1 MAKKFR
7 RILSL
12 VVALCLCASLMPL
25 QALAA
30 TETDTQTSTEI
41 SPEGLATEITTTT
54 TTETD
59 GAGNTTVTVTIDKET
74 AGTTAE
80 GVELNREEV
89 YTSTETTSEEKEAF
103 TEDLGSKT
111 ETKEEGFVADEDAQ
125 WEESSEDAQWEE
137 TGKDVGEEFV
147 APDPLPDPIPSTEV
161 KGELTPDFVD
171 EDAPVDMWMTP
182 ENTTDEEKVDLKL
195 GDTYIVDILPEDLD
209 LTGIEPDENGVYTL
223 PDGRTVTKTMEDGK
237 LTYTITNVAP
247 VEKDPLTQEEKE
259 AILDAN
265 AKDPV
270 VTDKGDVYYEYYDY
284 DLPDTYAAG
293 SVTNADGGRTDTTVE
308 DSELEGKSTIVEK
321 IYDKNG
327 KLVQEITRTPVKV
340 NGKIGYEITTKTY
353 SSTPYT
359 ENDGIISDKTT
370 SKEDRTEMPKELPA
384 PAAVT
389 KDGQTT
395 KVTFESVLDAA
406 GKHAGYKAVTTVTDK
421 DGNVISTKEEIINEE
436 EYSYEADKDADNN
449 LTTTVTVTKLMKDGK
464 HIGYTTITTVTDKDG
479 NVISKKSN
487 SVEQTTYSN
496 GSVTETTV
504 GERIESVTTET
515 TLIVGANKVQDQTI
529 KQETSFEDKTSQSVS
544 KEVYQLVETEDGLFM
559 IFQGKLYKIEGTTEY
574 LKNADGSD
582 KSEFAATL
590 DTLID
595 WDEYTNADDLVLS
608 ATDPYKTGAQ
618 LSKYPSSSKYK
629 WAFTGYGLFSGFEA
643 LDDAGKNKTIRQF
656 QLTDKDGNSILAYCA
671 EMGNDIKSGTSY
683 GEVGFEKGNADDDA
697 TKIEGQKDNGTIANL
712 RSVVTN
718 GYWGTESGLGSLQA
732 VKDLMLRNGIA
743 KEYVDALTPGMAV
756 IATQVAIWE
765 FAKDEGNGYFGALKL
780 DADGN
785 PITDTYID
793 ENGNEVVYK
802 TGEREYFDL
811 TEFTKKG
818 KIGPDADEFTEAVV
832 GELRNLLVK
841 LAQNPVEGQ
850 AELITKDKVTGAGIS
865 LKGYAGENEAG
876 ERQYTADVKFGLDVS
891 TSSINGDLIVKVK
904 VGDKVVGKARLAG
917 DNGDDNTML
926 ADLMDK
932 ALGTI
937 YPDENGVFTIPGIM
951 LTEGVRVNICLEGI
965 QHMDDGVYLLKNS
978 NLNGT
983 DWQDFVTLTK
993 KSATVN
999 INMELDFTGVEDP
1012 NFTHTTQ
1019 TWEESKVTTEYYT
1032 KETTGV
1038 KKLQGTWQSGETTT
1052 ADCLVGYTSTVTS
1065 ERKTEGKQVESLE
1078 FFYEEPTEP
1087 EKTPYVPADPVYRL
1101 VNNDTVTIED
1111 EEVPLAA
1118 APETGDMTALWIG
1131 IIVAVSVSLC
1141 AFNAFTKKREQNVF

>member
-12 VVALCLCASLMPL
+12 VVALCLCASFMPL

-59 GAGNTTVTVTIDKET
+59 GAGNTTVTVTVDKET

-137 TGKDVGEEFV
+137 TGKDVGEDFV
-147 APDPLPDPIPSTEV
+147 APDPLPDPVPSTEV

-223 PDGRTVTKTMEDGK
+223 PDGGTVTKTMEDGK

-327 KLVQEITRTPVKV
+327 KLVQEIIRTPVKV

-353 SSTPYT
+353 SSASYT

-370 SKEDRTEMPKELPA
+370 SKEDRTEMPKDLPA

-436 EYSYEADKDADNN
+436 EYSYEADKDTDNN

-582 KSEFAATL
+582 KSEFAATP
-590 DTLID
+590 DTVLPWSD
-595 WDEYTNADDLVLS
+595 YTTADDLIMS
-608 ATDPYKTGAQ
+608 SSDTYKTGAK
-618 LSKYPSSSKYK
+618 LPNDASGDNWSKYK
-629 WAFTGYGLFSGFEA
+629 WELTGYGLFSS
-643 LDDAGKNKTIRQF
+643 LKPVDNKGNNKRVRQF
-656 QLTDKDGNSILAYCA
+656 MLTDKNGKTILAYCA
-671 EMGNDIKSGTSY
+671 EMGNDILQGGNY
-683 GEVGFEKGNADDDA
+683 GQADFEKGNAADDA
-697 TKIEGQKDNGTIANL
+697 TKIDGKNASGTIANL
-712 RSVVTN
+712 RSIVTN

-756 IATQVAIWE
+756 VATQIAIWE
-765 FAKDEGNGYFGALKL
+765 FAKDEGNGYFGALKR

-785 PITDTYID
+785 LLTDTYID
-793 ENGNEVVYK
+793 ENGDEVVFE

-811 TEFTKKG
+811 NQFNAPASEL
-818 KIGPDADEFTEAVV
+818 EEAAV

-841 LAQNPVEGQ
+841 LAKNPVEGQ

-876 ERQYTADVKFGLDVS
+876 KRQYTADVKFGLDVS

-917 DNGDDNTML
+917 DSGEDNTML

-965 QHMDDGVYLLKNS
+965 QHMDDGVYLLKDANAYE
-978 NLNGT
+978 T
-983 DWQDFVTLTK
+983 DWQDFVTLTR

-1019 TWEESKVTTEYYT
+1019 TWDESKVTTEYYT

-1052 ADCLVGYTSTVTS
+1052 ADCLVGYTSTVTT
-1065 ERKTEGKQVESLE
+1065 ECKTEGKQVESLE
-1078 FFYEEPTEP
+1078 FFYEEP
-1087 EKTPYVPADPVYRL
+1087 KTPYVPADPVYRL
-1101 VNNDTVTIED
+1101 VNDDTVTIED

>member
-12 VVALCLCASLMPL
+12 VVVLCLCASFMPL

-147 APDPLPDPIPSTEV
+147 APDPLPDPVPSTEV
-161 KGELTPDFVD
+161 KGELTPDFID
-171 EDAPVDMWMTP
+171 EDTPVDMWMTP
-182 ENTTDEEKVDLKL
+182 EDTTDEEKVDLKL

-209 LTGIEPDENGVYTL
+209 LSGIEPDENGVYTL
-223 PDGRTVTKTMEDGK
+223 ADGRTVTKTMEDGK

-270 VTDKGDVYYEYYDY
+270 VTDKGDVYYENYDY
-284 DLPDTYAAG
+284 DLPDTYAEG

-308 DSELEGKSTIVEK
+308 DSEMEGKSTIVEK
-321 IYDKNG
+321 IYDKDG
-327 KLVQEITRTPVKV
+327 KLVQEIIRTPVKV

-353 SSTPYT
+353 SSAPYT

-370 SKEDRTEMPKELPA
+370 SKEDRTEMPKDLPA

-436 EYSYEADKDADNN
+436 EYSYEADKDTDNN

-559 IFQGKLYKIEGTTEY
+559 IFQGKLYKIEGATEY

-582 KSEFAATL
+582 KSEFAATP
-590 DTLID
+590 DTVLPWSD
-595 WDEYTNADDLVLS
+595 YTTADDLIMS
-608 ATDPYKTGAQ
+608 SSDTYKTGAK
-618 LSKYPSSSKYK
+618 LPYDASGDNWSKYK
-629 WAFTGYGLFSGFEA
+629 WELTGYGLFSS
-643 LDDAGKNKTIRQF
+643 LKPVDNKGNNKRVRQF
-656 QLTDKDGNSILAYCA
+656 MLTDKNGKTILAYCA
-671 EMGNDIKSGTSY
+671 EMGNDILQGGNY
-683 GEVGFEKGNADDDA
+683 GQADFEKGNAADDA
-697 TKIEGQKDNGTIANL
+697 TKIDGKNASGTIANL
-712 RSVVTN
+712 RSIVTN

-756 IATQVAIWE
+756 VATQIAIWE
-765 FAKDEGNGYFGALKL
+765 FAKDEGNGYFGALKR

-785 PITDTYID
+785 LLTDTYID
-793 ENGNEVVYK
+793 ENGDEVVFE

-811 TEFTKKG
+811 NQFNAPASEL
-818 KIGPDADEFTEAVV
+818 EEAAV

-841 LAQNPVEGQ
+841 LAKNPVEGQ

-876 ERQYTADVKFGLDVS
+876 KRQYTADVKFGLDVS

-917 DNGDDNTML
+917 DSGEDNTML

-965 QHMDDGVYLLKNS
+965 QHIDDGVYLLKDANAYE
-978 NLNGT
+978 T
-983 DWQDFVTLTK
+983 DWQDFVTLTR

-1052 ADCLVGYTSTVTS
+1052 ADCLVGYTSTVTT
-1065 ERKTEGKQVESLE
+1065 ECKTEGKQVESLE
-1078 FFYEEPTEP
+1078 FFYEEP
-1087 EKTPYVPADPVYRL
+1087 KTPYVPADPVYRL
-1101 VNNDTVTIED
+1101 VNDDTVTIED

-1131 IIVAVSVSLC
+1131 IIVVVSVSLC